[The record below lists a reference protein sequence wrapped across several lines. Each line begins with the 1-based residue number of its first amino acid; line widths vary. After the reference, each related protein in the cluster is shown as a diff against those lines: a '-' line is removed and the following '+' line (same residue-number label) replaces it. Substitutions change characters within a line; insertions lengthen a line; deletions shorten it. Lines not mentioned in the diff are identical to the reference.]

1 MQKTGLY
8 ALLAILAFALIF
20 AFLPGAGR
28 EGTKTDAT
36 LQGVEL
42 RLFPSRDAD
51 AVWSFSAKNVSSNP
65 VSNETLLTGISG
77 GKRVLKERGTDGKL
91 TGRETLDATLDAP
104 DLTIDGQDDMTT
116 VKASIRLVKECAGIV
131 MTGTPQNPVKIEQG
145 YGFTAPIADITSPFL
160 NGHAEKL
167 RMSFQFDLDDM
178 DNDTSSTSLN
188 LDSKETCENGKL
200 VPRAKS
206 KT

>member
-20 AFLPGAGR
+20 AFLPGAER
-28 EGTKTDAT
+28 AGTKTDAA

-42 RLFPSRDAD
+42 RLYPARDPD
-51 AVWSFSAKNVSSNP
+51 AVWSFAARDVTSNP

-77 GKRVLKERGTDGKL
+77 GKRVIKERGADGKL

-116 VKASIRLVKECAGIV
+116 RQARITMVKQCADIL
-131 MTGTPQNPVKIEQG
+131 MKGTPENPVKIEQG
-145 YGFTAPIADITSPFL
+145 YGFTAPIAEITSPNV

-167 RMSFQFDLDDM
+167 RMTFDFVSEDM
-178 DNDTSSTSLN
+178 DNDRSTTTYDL
-188 LDSKETCENGKL
+188 EATTTCRDGKI
-200 VPRAKS
+200 VPVKN
-206 KT
+206 

>member
-8 ALLAILAFALIF
+8 ALLAILVFALIF
-20 AFLPGAGR
+20 AFLPGADRG
-28 EGTKTDAT
+28 GAKTDAT

-51 AVWSFSAKNVSSNP
+51 AVWSFSARNVSSNP

-77 GKRVLKERGTDGKL
+77 GKRMLKERGADGQL

-104 DLTIDGQDDMTT
+104 DLTIDGQDDITT
-116 VKASIRLVKECAGIV
+116 RQARITLVKQCADIL
-131 MTGTPQNPVKIEQG
+131 MKGTPDNPVKIEQG
-145 YGFTAPIADITSPFL
+145 YGFIAPVAEISSPNV

-167 RMSFQFDLDDM
+167 RMTFDFVSEDM
-178 DNDTSSTSLN
+178 DNAHSTTTYD
-188 LDSKETCENGKL
+188 LDASTTCRDGKI
-200 VPRAKS
+200 VPVGS
-206 KT
+206 

>member
-20 AFLPGAGR
+20 AFLPGADRG
-28 EGTKTDAT
+28 GAKTDAT

-51 AVWSFSAKNVSSNP
+51 AVWSFSAQNVSSDP
-65 VSNETLLTGISG
+65 VSNETVLTGISG
-77 GKRVLKERGTDGKL
+77 GKRVIKERDAAGKL
-91 TGRETLDATLDAP
+91 TGREVLDATLDAP

-116 VKASIRLVKECAGIV
+116 VKASVRLVKECADIV
-131 MTGTPQNPVKIEQG
+131 MKGTPENPVKIEQG
-145 YGFTAPIADITSPFL
+145 YGFIAPVADITSPL
-160 NGHAEKL
+160 MDAHAEKL

-178 DNDTSSTSLN
+178 DNDTSSTTIN
-188 LDSKETCENGKL
+188 TEAEEICENGKL

-206 KT
+206 